1 MCEQIPR
8 DWDARGPCFRS
19 LNAVVTLFHVNAEM
33 KVLLELLSL
42 LVDIW
47 RGGVK
52 ILSSRAEI
60 LFQQN
65 LQKIF
70 EMTEL
75 SKVVHTEASRKT
87 LILGGTTE
95 GHDICP
101 ILLLHLT
108 LAQGNQQ
115 NQYER
120 ASSNAKS
127 PQGNASVARFELL
140 FHTLSRDFLQYFR
153 NY

>member
-1 MCEQIPR
+1 MFEEIPR
-8 DWDARGPCFRS
+8 YCDQRRSCFRS
-19 LNAVVTLFHVNAEM
+19 LDAVATQFQVKAEM
-33 KVLLELLSL
+33 KVLLELLPL
-42 LVDIW
+42 FVNIW

-52 ILSSRAEI
+52 ILRSRAET
-60 LFQQN
+60 LFHQN
-65 LQKIF
+65 LQKIL

-87 LILGGTTE
+87 LILRGTKE

-115 NQYER
+115 K
-120 ASSNAKS
+120 SNM
-127 PQGNASVARFELL
+127 NA
-140 FHTLSRDFLQYFR
+140 
-153 NY
+153 